1 MYDIAAVIKAGLA
14 FLGGLFALFVV
25 GILLKIFYLAF
36 MLGWALV

>member
-1 MYDIAAVIKAGLA
+1 MWDFSAVLKAGLS

-36 MLGWALV
+36 MLGWTLA

>member
-1 MYDIAAVIKAGLA
+1 MYDISAVLKAGLA

-36 MLGWALV
+36 MLGWMLA